1 MSSASSTAVLTRR
14 IAAWHL
20 CLAAAPVVIAAYY
33 ALVRLDIW
41 PGTQVALYVTANTV
55 SALCCLYA
63 ARRHPA
69 LRRVSLFLAASGVA
83 SVIADVTFYRQA
95 LVYDDVPY
103 PGAADLFYLVAYPL
117 MATGLLLIIRRRT
130 PGWDG
135 ASAIDAAI
143 VAVGAGYLV
152 YEFIIAPTWS
162 VSERDLAGFV
172 SVAYPVGDLM
182 LIAVGARLMLGAGPR
197 SVSLRLIG
205 GYLGLTLYADT
216 VYSVQSLNGT
226 YQVANY
232 LDALWI
238 TSGFL
243 FAAAM
248 LHPAAPKMASESSA
262 VTPDA
267 TTGRLIVLALASM
280 VAPTSMLVQV
290 AKGTNPQVVAAAA
303 VCNVLFLL
311 VLVRM
316 TGLVRA
322 QRLAAITDGLTGLRS
337 RRYFEEA
344 LGNESAR
351 ADRYGQPL
359 SMLLL
364 DIDHFKKVNDTF
376 GHNGGDRV
384 LVEVTH
390 RVQELVR
397 PGDVVARYGGE
408 EFAVLLPSTGPEQA
422 LEIAERV
429 RRGVSAAP
437 IAVAEG
443 RLSRVTVSIGMAGM
457 PGAGSTEEL
466 VLAADRALYAA
477 KNAGRNQVAAAGE
490 HLSEAQA
497 A

>member
-1 MSSASSTAVLTRR
+1 MSSASSSAVLTRR

-20 CLAAAPVVIAAYY
+20 CLAAAPIVIAAYY
-33 ALVRLDIW
+33 ALVRLDVS
-41 PGTQVALYVTANTV
+41 PGTQMALYVSANAV

-63 ARRHPA
+63 ARRHPV
-69 LRRVSLFLAASGVA
+69 LRRAALFLAASSLVSVA
-83 SVIADVTFYRQA
+83 ADVIFYFQA
-95 LVYDDVPY
+95 LVNDEVPY
-103 PGAADLFYLVAYPL
+103 PGVADAFYLAAYPL
-117 MATGLLLIIRRRT
+117 MAVGLLLIIRRRT

-143 VAVGAGYLV
+143 VAVGA
-152 YEFIIAPTWS
+152 
-162 VSERDLAGFV
+162 
-172 SVAYPVGDLM
+172 
-182 LIAVGARLMLGAGPR
+182 RLMLGAGPR

-205 GYLGLTLYADT
+205 GYLGLVLYPDT
-216 VYSVQSLNGT
+216 VYSIQTLNGT

-238 TSGFL
+238 ASGFL

-248 LHPAAPKMASESSA
+248 LHPSAPKLVSESNA
-262 VTPDA
+262 ATPDA
-267 TTGRLIVLALASM
+267 TTGRLVILALAAM
-280 VAPTSMLVQV
+280 IAPTSILFQV
-290 AKGTNPQVVAAAA
+290 ANGREAQVVAAAA

-344 LGNESAR
+344 LGNEGAR
-351 ADRYGQPL
+351 AERHEQPL

-364 DIDHFKKVNDTF
+364 DIDHFKHVNDTY

-390 RVQELVR
+390 RVQELIR

-408 EFAVLLPSTGPEQA
+408 EFAVLLPNTGPEQA
-422 LEIAERV
+422 WEIAERV
-429 RRGVSAAP
+429 RRGVGAAP
-437 IAVAEG
+437 IAVG
-443 RLSRVTVSIGMAGM
+443 PDRLSRVTVSVGIAGM
-457 PGAGSTEEL
+457 PAAATTDEL

-477 KNAGRNQVAAAGE
+477 KNAGRNRVAAADGADQ
-490 HLSEAQA
+490 LPASA
-497 A
+497 AA